1 MSQKIA
7 LICQYELLEHR
18 VGGMDH
24 FFWAFDAKCKDHGID
39 VDWFFPNA
47 ASHGAYSQLKII
59 SAEYK
64 SLEHFFLNHDKT
76 QHKSYD
82 LVMTHFIELST
93 FFAKEVKRSG
103 IKSLIQVDHNPRP
116 YGGYVFSKR
125 LKKRIKGLL
134 YSTYVDFFIG
144 VSKNTSLEIIRD
156 FGQSVSH
163 KTKTI
168 YNGVKLE
175 SIPIKKENTCSK
187 PPKFMVVSHLRKSKG
202 IQDLIQAVSGLEG
215 PIKDQI
221 VIDEYGSGPMEQDL
235 KSQVVELDC
244 IDNFKFFGSTEV
256 VERYKEYDY
265 LIQPTY
271 MECMSLSILE
281 ALTAG
286 VPVIT
291 TPVGGTPE
299 VITPGVNGF
308 LFEPG
313 DIQALGEIMTRCI
326 TEKKILKGPIQPIDP
341 EKFSL
346 DFMVEEYF
354 KMSTL

>member
-1 MSQKIA
+1 MNRRIA

-24 FFWAFDAKCKDHGID
+24 FFGLLM
-39 VDWFFPNA
+39 PNA
-47 ASHGAYSQLKII
+47 KIKESMLIGFSPMPANHGAYPQLTII
-59 SAEYK
+59 STEYK
-64 SLEHFFLNHDKT
+64 SIEHFFLNHVKT
-76 QHKSYD
+76 QDKSYD
-82 LVMTHFIELST
+82 MVMTHFIELST
-93 FFAKEVKRSG
+93 FFAKDVKRIG

-116 YGGYVFSKR
+116 YGGYRFFKT

-156 FGQSVSH
+156 FGQSVSY

-175 SIPIKKENTCSK
+175 SIPIKKENTFSK

-202 IQDLIQAVSGLEG
+202 IQDLIRAVSMLEG

-221 VIDEYGSGPMEQDL
+221 VIDVYGSGPMEQEL
-235 KSQVVELDC
+235 KNQVIELDC
-244 IDNFKFFGSTEV
+244 TDNFKFFGSTAV
-256 VERYKEYDY
+256 VERYKDYDY

-299 VITPGVNGF
+299 VVTSGVNGF

-313 DIQALGEIMTRCI
+313 DIEALGEIITRCI
-326 TEKKILKGPIQPIDP
+326 TLENKLIRTNPAD
-341 EKFSL
+341 
-346 DFMVEEYF
+346 
-354 KMSTL
+354 

>member
-1 MSQKIA
+1 MNRRIA

-24 FFWAFDAKCKDHGID
+24 FFWAFDAKCKDQGID
-39 VDWFFPNA
+39 VDWFFPNT
-47 ASHGAYSQLKII
+47 SDHGQYPQLTII

-64 SLEHFFLNHDKT
+64 SLEHFFLNHVKT
-76 QHKSYD
+76 HDKSYD
-82 LVMTHFIELST
+82 MVMTHFIELST
-93 FFAKEVKRSG
+93 FFAKEVKRTG

-116 YGGYVFSKR
+116 YGGYRFSKR

-144 VSKNTSLEIIRD
+144 VSKNTSLEIIQD

-168 YNGVKLE
+168 YNGVKLV
-175 SIPIKKENTCSK
+175 SIPIKKENSFSK
-187 PPKFMVVSHLRKSKG
+187 PPKFIVVSHLRKSKG
-202 IQDLIQAVSGLEG
+202 IQDLIRAVSMLEG

-221 VIDEYGSGPMEQDL
+221 VNDVYGSGPMEQEL
-235 KSQVVELDC
+235 KNQVIELDC
-244 IDNFKFFGSTEV
+244 TDNFKFFGSTAV
-256 VERYKEYDY
+256 VERYKDYDY

-286 VPVIT
+286 VSVIT

-299 VITPGVNGF
+299 VVTSGVNGF

-313 DIQALGEIMTRCI
+313 DTEALGEIISSCI
-326 TEKKILKGPIQPIDP
+326 NQEALLITPIQPIDR
-341 EKFSL
+341 KQFTL

-354 KMSTL
+354 KLITH

>member
-24 FFWAFDAKCKDHGID
+24 FFWAFDAKCKDHGIN

-47 ASHGAYSQLKII
+47 ASYGAYPLLTII
-59 SAEYK
+59 SAEYR
-64 SLEHFFLNHDKT
+64 SLEHFFLNHVKA

-93 FFAKEVKRSG
+93 FFAKEVKTTG
-103 IKSLIQVDHNPRP
+103 IKNLTQVDHNPRP

-134 YSTYVDFFIG
+134 YSTYVDLFIG

-168 YNGVKLE
+168 YNGVKLD
-175 SIPIKKENTCSK
+175 SIPIKKENTFSK

-202 IQDLIQAVSGLEG
+202 IHDLIQAVSMLER

-221 VIDEYGSGPMEQDL
+221 VIDVYGSGPMEQDL

-244 IDNFKFFGSTEV
+244 DDNIKFFGSTAV
-256 VERYKEYDY
+256 VERYKDYDY

-271 MECMSLSILE
+271 MECMSLSIVE

-299 VITPGVNGF
+299 VIIPGVNGF

-313 DIQALGEIMTRCI
+313 DIQSLAAIISRCVNQEALLT
-326 TEKKILKGPIQPIDP
+326 GPIQPLDP
-341 EKFSL
+341 DRFSL

-354 KMSTL
+354 KQFTL

>member
-1 MSQKIA
+1 MNRKIA

-24 FFWAFDAKCKDHGID
+24 FFWAFDARCKDQGFE

-47 ASHGAYSQLKII
+47 ASHGAYPQLTII
-59 SAEYK
+59 SSEYK
-64 SLEHFFLNHDKT
+64 SLEHFFLNHVKT
-76 QHKSYD
+76 QHKSFD

-93 FFAKEVKRSG
+93 FFAKDVKTAG

-116 YGGYVFSKR
+116 YGGYRFSKR

-134 YSTYVDFFIG
+134 YSTYVDLFIG

-163 KTKTI
+163 KTKSI
-168 YNGVKLE
+168 YNGVKLD
-175 SIPIKKENTCSK
+175 SIPIKKENTFSK
-187 PPKFMVVSHLRKSKG
+187 PPKFMVVSHLRRSKG
-202 IQDLIQAVSGLEG
+202 IHDLIQAVSMLER

-221 VIDEYGSGPMEQDL
+221 VIDVYGSGPMEQDL
-235 KSQVVELDC
+235 KSQVIELDC
-244 IDNFKFFGSTEV
+244 ADNFKFFGSTAV
-256 VERYKEYDY
+256 VERYKDYDY
-265 LIQPTY
+265 LIQPTF

-313 DIQALGEIMTRCI
+313 DIQSLAAIISRCV
-326 TEKKILKGPIQPIDP
+326 TLENKLEGPNQPIDP
-341 EKFSL
+341 KQFTL
-346 DFMVEEYF
+346 DFMVDEYF
-354 KMSTL
+354 KMLTI